1 MGFWKAFH
9 TPGTCSIAIPASI
22 IAAERWQFSRGPLQ
36 WTPWVRRIA
45 PEALCQEF
53 QCGPV
58 GISPFSKDQ
67 TPTSVVECGKNP
79 LKRDLYCQDC
89 PVWQHVGG
97 KWEKELR
104 LGWVIYGVETGRSPK
119 NVSFTPWFFYVEP
132 KDGYLQWMITRIWSV
147 QLIAALIVGVFAC
160 SCLSV
165 SIPQAISMHG
175 SLLSALIA
183 AWYHSASVCLG
194 WFADI
199 QLQSFWRLLLRL
211 LLDVPWDFVKD
222 EWVFTHDPVILG
234 HFPAIASALFLSIS

>member
-9 TPGTCSIAIPASI
+9 TPGTCSIAIPASK

-67 TPTSVVECGKNP
+67 TPTSVVECGKKP

-89 PVWQHVGG
+89 PVWQHVGD

-119 NVSFTPWFFYVEP
+119 NVSFTPWFFTWNP
-132 KDGYLQWMITRIWSV
+132 KM
-147 QLIAALIVGVFAC
+147 
-160 SCLSV
+160 
-165 SIPQAISMHG
+165 AISNG
-175 SLLSALIA
+175 WSRESDQCSSDCRCLLVVACLFRSHKLFQCMA
-183 AWYHSASVCLG
+183 ASC
-194 WFADI
+194 
-199 QLQSFWRLLLRL
+199 RL
-211 LLDVPWDFVKD
+211 
-222 EWVFTHDPVILG
+222 
-234 HFPAIASALFLSIS
+234 S

>member
-1 MGFWKAFH
+1 MLQSTTILIAGTQVTCWSGKGSKSVMPYLGGWSSTSQLVWCSSHLLAAVWPCLTCNYLILFIIHAWWGFGR
-9 TPGTCSIAIPASI
+9 PSIHLEHAALPYQHRI

-89 PVWQHVGG
+89 PVWQHVGD

-119 NVSFTPWFFYVEP
+119 NVSFTPWFFLRGTQRWLSP
-132 KDGYLQWMITRIWSV
+132 MDDHAN
-147 QLIAALIVGVFAC
+147 LISAAHC
-160 SCLSV
+160 SSDCRC
-165 SIPQAISMHG
+165 
-175 SLLSALIA
+175 
-183 AWYHSASVCLG
+183 VCL
-194 WFADI
+194 
-199 QLQSFWRLLLRL
+199 
-211 LLDVPWDFVKD
+211 
-222 EWVFTHDPVILG
+222 
-234 HFPAIASALFLSIS
+234 